1 MSLEAIPLENYDE
14 VYALAIINTVFGGS
28 ISSKLF
34 QKIREEKGLVYS
46 IYSSQS
52 LYRKCGEF
60 GIYASMS
67 NENLEEVYNSI
78 LEEIK
83 DIKENYLTDIE
94 IKETKDQLKG
104 SFMLGLEGTSSRMM
118 SIGKAMLLNKKVK
131 TTEEILKAI
140 DDVDKETINRVI
152 DKIFNIDKL
161 GLCIVGRD
169 VEEIE
174 LIK

>member
-1 MSLEAIPLENYDE
+1 
-14 VYALAIINTVFGGS
+14 
-28 ISSKLF
+28 
-34 QKIREEKGLVYS
+34 
-46 IYSSQS
+46 
-52 LYRKCGEF
+52 
-60 GIYASMS
+60 
-67 NENLEEVYNSI
+67 
-78 LEEIK
+78 
-83 DIKENYLTDIE
+83 
-94 IKETKDQLKG
+94 
-104 SFMLGLEGTSSRMM
+104 MLGLEGTSSRMM

-140 DDVDKETINRVI
+140 DDVDKETINKVI

>member
-1 MSLEAIPLENYDE
+1 
-14 VYALAIINTVFGGS
+14 
-28 ISSKLF
+28 
-34 QKIREEKGLVYS
+34 
-46 IYSSQS
+46 
-52 LYRKCGEF
+52 
-60 GIYASMS
+60 
-67 NENLEEVYNSI
+67 
-78 LEEIK
+78 
-83 DIKENYLTDIE
+83 
-94 IKETKDQLKG
+94 
-104 SFMLGLEGTSSRMM
+104 MM

-140 DDVDKETINRVI
+140 DDVDKETINKVI

>member
-1 MSLEAIPLENYDE
+1 MRPPAGYDPPGSGNECELSGALPGGAGGGDRGGIGRISAALPLFCET
-14 VYALAIINTVFGGS
+14 LRKGG
-28 ISSKLF
+28 
-34 QKIREEKGLVYS
+34 
-46 IYSSQS
+46 
-52 LYRKCGEF
+52 
-60 GIYASMS
+60 
-67 NENLEEVYNSI
+67 
-78 LEEIK
+78 
-83 DIKENYLTDIE
+83 
-94 IKETKDQLKG
+94 IKETKEQLKG

-140 DDVDKETINRVI
+140 DDVDKETINKVI